1 MAKKGDI
8 IGYVLDEDWLP
19 EEAREP
25 ESYTEEERARII
37 QKALREGKLKE
48 DDIPDEAKYL
58 MYLVV

>member
-19 EEAREP
+19 EVREL
-25 ESYTEEERARII
+25 ESYTEEEQARII

-48 DDIPDEAKYL
+48 DDIVDEAKYL
-58 MYLVV
+58 MHLVV